1 MNPVD
6 HLEAALA
13 RLVLPD
19 DLASLPP
26 AQLRR
31 LRDHAYVL
39 MKVAE
44 HILAQR
50 VGRPEPKGDD
60 AIERTVA
67 AARETAEPAGV
78 LARLKKGERS
88 P

>member
-19 DLASLPP
+19 DLATLPP
-26 AQLRR
+26 AR

-39 MKVAE
+39 QKEGE

-50 VGRPEPKGDD
+50 VGQPEPKAAQDT
-60 AIERTVA
+60 ERTIE
-67 AARETAEPAGV
+67 AARETAEPPGV
-78 LARLKKGERS
+78 LARLAKGERS